1 MLMIATYDQR
11 FGPWVFKTH
20 GDAASTPGGLS
31 TCTVQMMSRYH
42 LNAIAYTHLRNE
54 FLSKLELS
62 VS

>member
-1 MLMIATYDQR
+1 MLMIAAYDQR
-11 FGPWVFKTH
+11 FGPWVLKTL
-20 GDAASTPGGLS
+20 GDAALTLGGRS

-42 LNAIAYTHLRNE
+42 LNAIAYAHLRNE